1 MAKPFVEGLK
11 SFNRC
16 KKVGKYYYLIDNPYG
31 ADTQQSREW
40 ERGYNQAY
48 FKSLEKVKEHEQTR
62 AGS

>member
-16 KKVGKYYYLIDNPYG
+16 KKVGVHYYPINNPYKG
-31 ADTQQSREW
+31 DTHEYREW
-40 ERGYNQAY
+40 ERGYNQGY
-48 FKSLEKVKEHEQTR
+48 FNNLEKVKKREQAR